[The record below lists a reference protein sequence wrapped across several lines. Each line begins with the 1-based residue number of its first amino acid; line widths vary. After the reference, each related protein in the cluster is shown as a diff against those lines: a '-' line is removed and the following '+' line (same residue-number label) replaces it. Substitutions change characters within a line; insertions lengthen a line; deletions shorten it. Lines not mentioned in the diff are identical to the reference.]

1 MQGTDRTVIKFVEDT
16 KLRIKANLT
25 HSRKKNQHMKDPP
38 EVAILQDKSKIKASL
53 ESRETWIQILHLTF
67 TSHTG

>member
-25 HSRKKNQHMKDPP
+25 HSRKKKSTYERPSRGCNITGQ
-38 EVAILQDKSKIKASL
+38 IQDKSLTGIKRNMDSNPASD
-53 ESRETWIQILHLTF
+53 IY
-67 TSHTG
+67 